1 MIYDIQYI
9 HIYLLIY
16 HNSHLTPFYWWLTWT
31 IQPHAANLWQR
42 RLRVQSRGRGFS
54 DSEAWWMSSQKDV
67 AATESP
73 EKMSIWMGKYGNIM
87 EHHLLILSW
96 NNRKYGKIWNIIYWW
111 LENPPK
117 KIWENMIWISLV
129 DFPAIWKNDQRVLR
143 KYLVHLDEAS
153 GWFRPEAL
161 TNLALNSQL
170 MWFFGINLIIPPAQH
185 WIRQSNGL
193 LMFVGESS
201 ALFQFYQI
209 TQRGFWSTMWID
221 TLLNGCFHEK
231 LRKDMIYMVIMV
243 YNGRTWEHIVKD
255 WWTLINIDRN
265 QQNPGFKG
273 THGYPVLKQSH
284 DAGPFSPSATF
295 FSQQSHQIRC
305 LLSLSAKLGTSQRS
319 HTTQVMVGV
328 IIPNIWRKKNVPN
341 HQPVIYYYEYIKY
354 VK

>member
-1 MIYDIQYI
+1 
-9 HIYLLIY
+9 
-16 HNSHLTPFYWWLTWT
+16 
-31 IQPHAANLWQR
+31 
-42 RLRVQSRGRGFS
+42 
-54 DSEAWWMSSQKDV
+54 
-67 AATESP
+67 
-73 EKMSIWMGKYGNIM
+73 
-87 EHHLLILSW
+87 
-96 NNRKYGKIWNIIYWW
+96 
-111 LENPPK
+111 
-117 KIWENMIWISLV
+117 MIWISLV

-255 WWTLINIDRN
+255 WWTLINKWWTLMNIDEN
-265 QQNPGFKG
+265 WWTLMNIDENWWNLMNIAEKWWNVMNIDG
-273 THGYPVLKQSH
+273 T
-284 DAGPFSPSATF
+284 
-295 FSQQSHQIRC
+295 
-305 LLSLSAKLGTSQRS
+305 
-319 HTTQVMVGV
+319 
-328 IIPNIWRKKNVPN
+328 W
-341 HQPVIYYYEYIKY
+341 
-354 VK
+354 

>member
-1 MIYDIQYI
+1 
-9 HIYLLIY
+9 
-16 HNSHLTPFYWWLTWT
+16 
-31 IQPHAANLWQR
+31 
-42 RLRVQSRGRGFS
+42 
-54 DSEAWWMSSQKDV
+54 
-67 AATESP
+67 
-73 EKMSIWMGKYGNIM
+73 
-87 EHHLLILSW
+87 
-96 NNRKYGKIWNIIYWW
+96 
-111 LENPPK
+111 
-117 KIWENMIWISLV
+117 MIWISLV

-328 IIPNIWRKKNVPN
+328 IIPNIWRKKKDVPN
-341 HQPVIYYYEYIKY
+341 HQPAFLWV
-354 VK
+354 